1 MAWRNVQRNDQA
13 VAGDMY
19 CNSGMIVTNPL
30 GGYIEP
36 RTFKD
41 QYNQILKLA
50 GLGHFTFHA
59 LRHTFATRCVEIGFD
74 TKSLSEILGHSDINT
89 TLSVYVHPSLQ
100 QKKVQMER
108 LTPHML
114 RDE

>member
-1 MAWRNVQRNDQA
+1 MIPLPEFLAEYLLGRKCDPECYLLTGNRKHTEPHQFYIRYQRYLEQH
-13 VAGDMY
+13 G
-19 CNSGMIVTNPL
+19 
-30 GGYIEP
+30 IEN
-36 RTFKD
+36 
-41 QYNQILKLA
+41 Y
-50 GLGHFTFHA
+50 TFHA